1 MVPFLRLD
9 FSPVFLFFSGSQ
21 ATGHKPLWLQRAWP
35 LLFIDAHLDWQ
46 WAEGAT
52 CQFSFFCSNCSEVLT
67 PPPSSSTA
75 VSEGNEATVR
85 TKRAVKRFVCCPL
98 PPSSRSSPQRA
109 APLQL
114 GSGVTSLPAPGR
126 DDEQGLCLQT
136 SDTQKPQAS
145 VSTRSAQGPKSE
157 QWHCHWKNSST
168 PLTSGPS
175 PGSWRSSQ
183 ASILKVGK
191 HLPIPWL
198 AQKCL

>member
-21 ATGHKPLWLQRAWP
+21 ATSHSDSKEPGPCCLSTHTWTGNGQRE
-35 LLFIDAHLDWQ
+35 LLVNSHFV
-46 WAEGAT
+46 G
-52 CQFSFFCSNCSEVLT
+52 SNCSDVLT
-67 PPPSSSTA
+67 PPPSCSTA

-85 TKRAVKRFVCCPL
+85 TKRAVKRFVRCPL
-98 PPSSRSSPQRA
+98 PPSSKSSPQRA

-126 DDEQGLCLQT
+126 NDEQGLCLQT

-145 VSTRSAQGPKSE
+145 VSTRSAQGSKSE